1 MSILLFLKQA
11 FKNIKACNRI
21 KQLYS
26 RMISL
31 ILDGNGSFRNKMLLA
46 LHAIHASLVREWFK
60 IKTVGNKT

>member
-11 FKNIKACNRI
+11 LKNIKARNRI

-31 ILDGNGSFRNKMLLA
+31 ILDGNGSFRNKMLLV
-46 LHAIHASLVREWFK
+46 LHAIHASMVRE
-60 IKTVGNKT
+60 